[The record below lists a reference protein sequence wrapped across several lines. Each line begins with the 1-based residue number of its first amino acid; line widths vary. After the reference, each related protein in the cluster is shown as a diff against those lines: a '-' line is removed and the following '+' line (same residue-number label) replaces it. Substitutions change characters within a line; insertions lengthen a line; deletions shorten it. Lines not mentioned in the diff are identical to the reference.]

1 MMTVSLYVRVSS
13 GAKRRYVP
21 VNKKKIYPA
30 GTVFC
35 LRYARKWETLT
46 ANNLNA
52 ALAARALKEAALLT
66 EQPYAAAK
74 ALAKRV
80 AIDDAISVY
89 LSNTAATKKH
99 RTLLAYTLATS
110 EFRKSCTK
118 QFLDEL
124 TKQDLTDFAVAL
136 KQQGLTDRTIDN
148 RLTDLG
154 TFLHANNIELSLH
167 QAYTEKKVKAYS
179 VEELRALSASSTDEE
194 LQVWQF
200 FLSTGFREDEVAHA
214 CYSDIN
220 FKAKTIDVR
229 EKRQFNWE
237 PKDKAERTVPV
248 PDSLIELLEV
258 RKSIHQGGW
267 LIFPNKDGN
276 PQGHFLRILKERAL
290 RAGLDC
296 GHRTG
301 TLDGKTVSCKDAAC
315 CEHWILHRFR
325 KTFATLHHAN
335 GVPARTI
342 QMWLGHS
349 DLETTLRYFADAEL
363 SCEKTRSQVNGS
375 FAEIA

>member
-1 MMTVSLYVRVSS
+1 MTVSLYVRVSS

-52 ALAARALKEAALLT
+52 ALAARAIKEAALLT
-66 EQPYAAAK
+66 EQPSSVK
-74 ALAKRV
+74 APAERV
-80 AIDDAISVY
+80 GIDDAITVY
-89 LSNTAATKKH
+89 LSNTAVTKKH
-99 RTLLAYTLATS
+99 RTVLAYTLATS
-110 EFRKSCTK
+110 EFRKSCRK

-124 TKQDLTDFAVAL
+124 TKQDLTDFVVFQK
-136 KQQGLTDRTIDN
+136 KQKLADRTIDN

-154 TFLHANNIELSLH
+154 TFLHANGAPLSLH
-167 QAYTEKKVKAYS
+167 QRYTEKEVRAYS
-179 VEELRALSASSTDEE
+179 VEELRALNGASTDEE

-214 CYSDIN
+214 CYSDID

-258 RKSIHQGGW
+258 RKSMHQGGW
-267 LIFPNKDGN
+267 LIFPNRDGN

-296 GHRTG
+296 GHCTG
-301 TLDGKTVSCKDAAC
+301 TLDGKCPFGRAA
-315 CEHWILHRFR
+315 
-325 KTFATLHHAN
+325 
-335 GVPARTI
+335 
-342 QMWLGHS
+342 
-349 DLETTLRYFADAEL
+349 
-363 SCEKTRSQVNGS
+363 
-375 FAEIA
+375 

>member
-1 MMTVSLYVRVSS
+1 MKVSLYTRVSS

-21 VNKKKIYPA
+21 INKKRISPD

-35 LRYARKWETLT
+35 LRYARRWETLT
-46 ANNLNA
+46 ADNLNA
-52 ALAARALKEAALLT
+52 ALAARVLKEAAFLT
-66 EQPYAAAK
+66 EESSPAEAPP
-74 ALAKRV
+74 KR
-80 AIDDAISVY
+80 IDIDQAVSVY

-99 RTLLAYTLATS
+99 RTLLAYTLAS
-110 EFRKSCTK
+110 GEFRKSCTK

-124 TKQDLTDFAVAL
+124 TKQDLTDFVVAM
-136 KQQGLTDRTIDN
+136 KKQGLADRTIDN

-154 TFLHANNIELSLH
+154 TFLHANNVALSLH
-167 QAYTEKKVKAYS
+167 QSYTEKKVRAYS
-179 VEELRALSASSTDEE
+179 IEELRALNGASTDEE

-214 CYSDIN
+214 CYTDID

-248 PDSLIELLEV
+248 PDSLLELLSV
-258 RKSIHQGGW
+258 RKSMHPGGW
-267 LIFPNKDGN
+267 LIFPNRDGN

-290 RAGLDC
+290 SAGLDC
-296 GHRTG
+296 GHCTG
-301 TLDGKTVSCKDAAC
+301 TLDGKTVSCKDGAC

-349 DLETTLRYFADAEL
+349 DLETTLRYLADAEL
-363 SCEKTRSQVNGS
+363 GSEKTRSQVNGS
-375 FAEIA
+375 FAEIV

>member
-1 MMTVSLYVRVSS
+1 MKVSLYTRVSS

-21 VNKKKIYPA
+21 VNKKRIYPD

-35 LRYARKWETLT
+35 LRYARKWETISANDLT
-46 ANNLNA
+46 S
-52 ALAARALKEAALLT
+52 ALAERALKEAALLI
-66 EQPYAAAK
+66 EHPSSIK
-74 ALAKRV
+74 APAKRV
-80 AIDDAISVY
+80 SIDEAITVY

-99 RTLLAYTLATS
+99 RTLLAYTLATT
-110 EFRKSCTK
+110 EFRKCCQK
-118 QFLDEL
+118 QFLDEI
-124 TKQDLTDFAVAL
+124 TKQDLTDFVVFQKKKELA
-136 KQQGLTDRTIDN
+136 DRTIDN

-154 TFLHANNIELSLH
+154 TFLHANGVTLSLH
-167 QAYTEKKVKAYS
+167 QSYTEKKVRAYS
-179 VEELRALSASSTDEE
+179 VAELRALNAASTDEE
-194 LQVWQF
+194 WQVWQF

-214 CYSDIN
+214 CYTDID

-248 PDSLIELLEV
+248 PDSLLELLSV
-258 RKSIHQGGW
+258 RKSMHQGDW
-267 LIFPNKDGN
+267 LIFPNRDGN

-290 RAGLDC
+290 RAGLNC
-296 GHRTG
+296 GHCTG
-301 TLDGKTVSCKDAAC
+301 TLDGKTVSCKYVAC

-335 GVPARTI
+335 GVSARTI

-349 DLETTLRYFADAEL
+349 DLETTLRYLADAEL
-363 SCEKTRSQVNGS
+363 GSERTRNQVNGS
-375 FAEIA
+375 FAEIV